1 MKKVIQKSNQSNEA
15 LFWSSFFIGEII
27 AGIAI
32 IATVF
37 YVRQLKD
44 QNKILVK
51 SFEGT
56 KIKNTG
62 DTIQELESTFQEEKM
77 NVVSDKITSG
87 EKLIVIQGGAL
98 DENDLVNYLS
108 LIGKIFLFYELD
120 MLSLDHID
128 KFFWNENFTI
138 KTKSLCT
145 RIY

>member
-56 KIKNTG
+56 KIKNTL
-62 DTIQELESTFQEEKM
+62 TPSKNWSQ
-77 NVVSDKITSG
+77 
-87 EKLIVIQGGAL
+87 
-98 DENDLVNYLS
+98 LS
-108 LIGKIFLFYELD
+108 K
-120 MLSLDHID
+120 
-128 KFFWNENFTI
+128 K
-138 KTKSLCT
+138 KK
-145 RIY
+145 